1 MSSRRLMCA
10 FENKHIASSV
20 DLSPSHGIAPTVLD
34 VAKKQLQNMDSG
46 SKFKLTHY
54 PDAEKWRKIGATIL
68 GSGCASDAPRSS
80 QEKWRE
86 TMIEKTLEALTD
98 EEWEMIETIRENR
111 EDDDF
116 RLLIE
121 RKHGVW
127 EIELKSAKVPN
138 LERGTGVD
146 FNQAWVNI
154 TETIP

>member
-1 MSSRRLMCA
+1 MA
-10 FENKHIASSV
+10 QDAAIA
-20 DLSPSHGIAPTVLD
+20 
-34 VAKKQLQNMDSG
+34 
-46 SKFKLTHY
+46 
-54 PDAEKWRKIGATIL
+54 KIL
-68 GSGCASDAPRSS
+68 KSGCASDAPPFPKKMERNM
-80 QEKWRE
+80 
-86 TMIEKTLEALTD
+86 TEKTLEALTD
-98 EEWEMIETIRENR
+98 EEWEMIKTIRENR

-121 RKHGVW
+121 RKHGIW